1 MSFHLKRNLT
11 IFVLLFI
18 VVQFVKCQDDTPPE
32 SEEEE
37 DDSSSEETVE
47 DSNESGNRRRRRRS
61 MEVMGQPVPKS
72 QEVDTKPARAI
83 PGLPDP
89 AMILKIAEILTTV
102 GQEILPVLVQGNT
115 AVDSLVDNHVEN
127 EMKIVKNIK
136 NQIDAIAK
144 NLNRK

>member
-1 MSFHLKRNLT
+1 MP
-11 IFVLLFI
+11 
-18 VVQFVKCQDDTPPE
+18 QE

-47 DSNESGNRRRRRRS
+47 DSNESGNRRRRS
-61 MEVMGQPVPKS
+61 AEMMGQPVPKS
-72 QEVDTKPARAI
+72 HEAEEDMKPSRAI

-102 GQEILPVLVQGNT
+102 GQEILPVLVQGNS
-115 AVDSLVDNHVEN
+115 AVDSLVDTHLDG
-127 EMKIVKNIK
+127 EMKIIRNIK

-144 NLNRK
+144 NLKRK

>member
-1 MSFHLKRNLT
+1 M
-11 IFVLLFI
+11 
-18 VVQFVKCQDDTPPE
+18 PPE

-61 MEVMGQPVPKS
+61 MEVMGQPIPES
-72 QEVDTKPARAI
+72 QEARAL

-115 AVDSLVDNHVEN
+115 AVDSLVDNYVEN

>member
-1 MSFHLKRNLT
+1 MP
-11 IFVLLFI
+11 
-18 VVQFVKCQDDTPPE
+18 QE

-47 DSNESGNRRRRRRS
+47 DSNESGNRRRRRS
-61 MEVMGQPVPKS
+61 AEMMGQPVPKS
-72 QEVDTKPARAI
+72 QEEDMKPSRAI

-102 GQEILPVLVQGNT
+102 GQEILPVLVQGNS
-115 AVDSLVDNHVEN
+115 AVDSLVDTHLDG
-127 EMKIVKNIK
+127 EMKIIRNIK

-144 NLNRK
+144 NLKRK